1 MDQGVIRNWKGH
13 YRSTLNDRI
22 ITELDAD
29 ENRCALT
36 VARSINLLDA
46 LYIAYKSWKRVKQQT
61 IQNIFKKAGFRRD
74 DPTDDCEDD
83 SSVDHALHDVAV
95 PSNMTTDEFVDFVSC
110 DDDIVIAGEFDDE
123 DLLQEVQQK
132 KSRLDEDSKDGSGED
147 DDDDDEVGPMN
158 RKERIQFLTL
168 FRRFVQEQG
177 FDHGKAISYRQ
188 VEGIVKE
195 IATKELKQQ
204 TIDSF
209 FIR

>member
-1 MDQGVIRNWKGH
+1 MDNCSAHPSTDLTNISLHFLPPNVTSLIKLMDQGVIRNWKGH

-110 DDDIVIAGEFDDE
+110 DDDIVIAVNLMTKIFY
-123 DLLQEVQQK
+123 K
-132 KSRLDEDSKDGSGED
+132 KFSRRNLDST
-147 DDDDDEVGPMN
+147 
-158 RKERIQFLTL
+158 RILKM
-168 FRRFVQEQG
+168 G
-177 FDHGKAISYRQ
+177 A
-188 VEGIVKE
+188 VKTTTTT
-195 IATKELKQQ
+195 TKW
-204 TIDSF
+204 D
-209 FIR
+209 R